1 MQLDVHFLPVT
12 LTDENLNGSVAIV
25 VDLLRAS
32 TTMIT
37 ALAAQAKTIA
47 PCESVEQARE
57 VAASFPSGTVVLGGE
72 RGGVKIDGF
81 DFGNSPADYTPENV
95 GGKTVVFTTTNGTK
109 ALVKSQAAERVVV
122 GAFTNLAAVSRFA
135 VESGR
140 SIHIVCAGTGGQV
153 TREDVLCAGAIANA
167 CVESYNTAGQE
178 IERTDAAHIAIDCY
192 RMVAD
197 NLHDAVCESI
207 GGRNLRRLGFDA
219 DIQLACEIDRIPI
232 VPEYHANSGQ
242 MSVVENNIG

>member
-12 LTDENLNGSVAIV
+12 LTEENLHGSVAIM

-32 TTMIT
+32 TTMTT
-37 ALAAQAKTIA
+37 ALAAGAKTII
-47 PCESVEQARE
+47 PCETIEQARE
-57 VAASFPSGTVVLGGE
+57 AASAYPPGTVVLGGE
-72 RGGVKIDGF
+72 RGGVRIEGF
-81 DFGNSPADYTPENV
+81 DFGNSPADYISATV

-109 ALVKSQAAERVVV
+109 ALVKAQAAERTVV
-122 GAFTNLAAVSRFA
+122 GAFVNLAAVSQFA
-135 VESGR
+135 VEQGR
-140 SIHIVCAGTGGQV
+140 SIHIVCAGTNGQV

-167 CVESYNTAGQE
+167 CQESYNTAGQE

-207 GGRNLRRLGFDA
+207 GGRNLRRLSFGA
-219 DIQLACEIDRIPI
+219 DIRLACEIDRIPI
-232 VPEYHANSGQ
+232 VPEYHPNTGQ
-242 MSVVENNIG
+242 MSVV